1 MSPGFVFALVL
12 LFTIAW
18 AALPF
23 IPAFIELWWPKD
35 ATPLNA
41 VGKDSGQL
49 SYFAESFSKR
59 MEREGML
66 SADAPMRLQDGS
78 PVVHH
83 SRQRPLPARSEPAG
97 NMLLLLDDAPLPDDL
112 VVTRESLAQRTFR
125 GGRASSF
132 RAILGR
138 QDVFLGDDSSIVRWV
153 HAVGH
158 LVAGDRSRLRG
169 RATSDRDILL
179 RTDVGFDR
187 LDAPVVRV
195 AGQGRLETPIMPLSA
210 YTPFVPEG
218 ALALGSAYWRVTGDL
233 EIPSGCSLR
242 GSVIVLGK
250 VIVQPNARVEGS
262 IKAHGLLH
270 VQANAVVMGALVSQ
284 QQIVIE
290 DGARVNGPLI
300 AERSMA
306 IGAAAIGMASR
317 RTTISSPRIRLHSG
331 ATIYGAVVASQAG
344 LTVI

>member
-1 MSPGFVFALVL
+1 MAPGLVFALVL
-12 LFTIAW
+12 IVTILW
-18 AALPF
+18 GMLPF

-35 ATPLNA
+35 AIPLNA

-49 SYFAESFSKR
+49 SFFAESFGKR
-59 MEREGML
+59 MAREGML
-66 SADAPMRLQDGS
+66 SADAPVRLADGS

-83 SRQRPLPARSEPAG
+83 SRTRPLPAREEPAN
-97 NMLLLLDDAPLPDDL
+97 NMVLLLDDAPLPDNL

-132 RAILGR
+132 RAILGQ
-138 QDVFLGDDSSIVRWV
+138 QDVLLGDASLIQRWV

-158 LVAGDRSRLRG
+158 LVVGDRTRLRG

-179 RTDVGFDR
+179 RTDVSFDR

-210 YTPFVPEG
+210 YTPFIPEG
-218 ALALGSAYWRVTGDL
+218 AVSLGTAYWRVTGDL

-262 IKAHGLLH
+262 IKARGLLH
-270 VQANAVVMGALVSQ
+270 VQANAVVMGSLVSQ
-284 QQIVIE
+284 QQIIVE

-317 RTTISSPRIRLHSG
+317 RTTISAPRIRLHSG